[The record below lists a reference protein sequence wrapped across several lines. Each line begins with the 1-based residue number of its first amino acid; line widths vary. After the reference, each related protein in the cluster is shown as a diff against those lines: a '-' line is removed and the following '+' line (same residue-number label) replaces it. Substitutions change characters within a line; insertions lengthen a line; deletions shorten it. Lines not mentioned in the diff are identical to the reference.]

1 MNGKSSRP
9 PRSLTDI
16 RTLAGKSQDGVQRGY
31 ATYFEMGA
39 LELER
44 LRRSQ
49 EREAALRRVGE
60 IERRI
65 AEIDAEMAQLQGAVA
80 ADSERRAEVE
90 SALPSAALRPTRS
103 RRRGG
108 ASNGAE
114 GAAPVIR
121 ADSGRA
127 QTGEPG
133 EGGPR
138 RGLRIR
144 Y

>member
-1 MNGKSSRP
+1 MRSKSSRP
-9 PRSLTDI
+9 QRSLTDI
-16 RTLAGKSQDGVQRGY
+16 RTLAGKSQDNVQRGY

-49 EREAALRRVGE
+49 EREAALGRVAE

-65 AEIDAEMAQLQGAVA
+65 AEIDAEMAKLHSEVA
-80 ADSERRAEVE
+80 AQSDRRAEVE
-90 SALPSAALRPTRS
+90 GLAPGAATPRPTRS
-103 RRRGG
+103 RRRAG
-108 ASNGAE
+108 
-114 GAAPVIR
+114 
-121 ADSGRA
+121 ADSGTLGAVPVVRA
-127 QTGEPG
+127 DPARAESGEPG
-133 EGGPR
+133 ER

>member
-1 MNGKSSRP
+1 MTSKSSRP
-9 PRSLTDI
+9 QRTLTDI

-49 EREAALRRVGE
+49 EREAALKRIAE

-65 AEIDAEMAQLQGAVA
+65 AEIDADMAQLQGAVA
-80 ADSERRAEVE
+80 AETERRAEVE
-90 SALPSAALRPTRS
+90 AALPAAPARPTRS
-103 RRRGG
+103 RRRVG
-108 ASNGAE
+108 AINGAE

-121 ADSGRA
+121 ADPDRG
-127 QTGEPG
+127 QTSLPG
-133 EGGPR
+133 ER
-138 RGLRIR
+138 RGMRIR